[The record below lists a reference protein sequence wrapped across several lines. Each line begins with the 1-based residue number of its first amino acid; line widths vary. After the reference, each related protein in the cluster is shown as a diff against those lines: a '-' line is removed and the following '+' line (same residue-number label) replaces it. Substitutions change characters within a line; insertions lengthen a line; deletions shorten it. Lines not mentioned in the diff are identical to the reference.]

1 MYSYKN
7 NGICQQI
14 SSCFTILLEYIT
26 KNTKNDKII
35 KNEKTVNQVK
45 DVQNYRDARD
55 VQSTRDDYDEFE
67 IL

>member
-26 KNTKNDKII
+26 NNTKNDKI
-35 KNEKTVNQVK
+35 KNEKAANQVHDTRIVK
-45 DVQNYRDARD
+45 NIRDEN
-55 VQSTRDDYDEFE
+55 DYDEFE

>member
-14 SSCFTILLEYIT
+14 SSCLTVLVEYII

-35 KNEKTVNQVK
+35 KNERNEKSTIQVK
-45 DVQNYRDARD
+45 DVQNSIK
-55 VQSTRDDYDEFE
+55 STKDEHDYDEFE

>member
-14 SSCFTILLEYIT
+14 SSCLTVLVEYIT

-35 KNEKTVNQVK
+35 KNEKTVIQVK
-45 DVQNYRDARD
+45 DVQNYRDIK
-55 VQSTRDDYDEFE
+55 STRDDHDYDEFE

>member
-35 KNEKTVNQVK
+35 KNEKTVIQVK
-45 DVQNYRDARD
+45 DVQNYRDIK
-55 VQSTRDDYDEFE
+55 STRDDHDYDEFE